1 LIDSLIAKHRRNGWI
16 PPKLQESQGRGHN
29 NKNMFFCPQCGTQLG
44 DIKLEE
50 TIKLDD
56 GSEDVI
62 THNVFGCP
70 QCNKSYEKELEK
82 FTKARTQ

>member
-1 LIDSLIAKHRRNGWI
+1 MLHRLSLSGLTRQSFLTSAPENQF
-16 PPKLQESQGRGHN
+16 LHN
-29 NKNMFFCPQCGTQLG
+29 NKNMFFCPQCGTKLG

-50 TIKLDD
+50 TVKLDD